1 MTKDYYQILEVEKSA
16 SESEIKKS
24 YRKLSKKH
32 HPDVGG
38 NEDNFKEI
46 AEAYETLS
54 DTEKKS
60 NYDRYGHA
68 GKNMSNGNPF
78 GGNPFDNGFN
88 MNDFTNNFNGGQRQK
103 RGSDISFNIKITL
116 EEVFNG
122 VSKKFKYNRTSACK
136 SCNGEGGSDKQICGT
151 CNGRGFNVVQQMTPM
166 GNFQSQQTCSH
177 CQGEGRVVKNVC
189 KTCNGAGVSYKE
201 ETVNVE
207 LPRGI
212 SENERLQYAG
222 MGNAVKGGI
231 PGSLIIKIS
240 ILKHNYFEI
249 NGNDLKYNLK
259 LSYPQ
264 LILGDKVKV
273 PTIDGGKIMVDIP
286 KYSNPG
292 DNLRI
297 NKKGLYKLNTDIRGN
312 MIIVLDIEIPKN
324 IEDEELELIKKL
336 KKIKDKGGNSEI

>member
-1 MTKDYYQILEVEKSA
+1 MAKDYYEILEVEKTA

-38 NEDNFKEI
+38 NEDKFKEI

-54 DTEKKS
+54 DTQKKT
-60 NYDRYGHA
+60 NYDKYGHA
-68 GKNMSNGNPF
+68 GKNMG

-88 MNDFTNNFNGGQRQK
+88 MSDFMNNFNGGQGRGRQK

-122 VSKKFKYNRTSACK
+122 ITKKFKYNRTSACK
-136 SCNGEGGSDKQICGT
+136 DCNGEGGTDKEVCGT
-151 CNGRGFNVVQQMTPM
+151 CNGRGFNIVQQVTPM
-166 GNFQSQQTCSH
+166 GNFQAQQICSR

-201 ETVNVE
+201 ETVSVE

-212 SENERLQYAG
+212 SENERLKYTG

-231 PGSLIIKIS
+231 PGSLIIKVS
-240 ILKHNYFEI
+240 LLKHNNFEI

-273 PTIDGGKIMVDIP
+273 PTIEGGEIMVDIP

-312 MIIVLDIEIPKN
+312 MIIVLDIEIPNN
-324 IEDEELELIKKL
+324 IEGEELELIKKL
-336 KKIKDKGGNSEI
+336 KKLKNNSGNNEI

>member
-16 SESEIKKS
+16 SELEIKKS

-38 NEDNFKEI
+38 SEDKFKEI

-54 DTEKKS
+54 NSDKKS

-68 GKNMSNGNPF
+68 GKNMNSGNPF
-78 GGNPFDNGFN
+78 HGNPFDNGFN
-88 MNDFTNNFNGGQRQK
+88 AGDFMNNFNGRPRQK

-116 EEVFNG
+116 EDVFNG

-136 SCNGEGGSDKQICGT
+136 TCNGEGGTNKQVCGS
-151 CNGRGFNVVQQMTPM
+151 CNGRGFNIIQQMTPM
-166 GNFQSQQTCSH
+166 GNFQTQQTCSS
-177 CQGEGRVVKNVC
+177 CQGEGRAVTNIC
-189 KTCNGAGVSYKE
+189 QSCNGAGVNYKE
-201 ETVNVE
+201 ETVSIE

-212 SENERLQYAG
+212 SENESLQYTG
-222 MGNAVKGGI
+222 MGNAIKDGV
-231 PGSLIIKIS
+231 PGSLFIKVS
-240 ILKHNYFEI
+240 ILKHNHFEI

-273 PTIDGGKIMVDIP
+273 PTIEGGEIMIDIP
-286 KYSNPG
+286 KYSNIG

-297 NKKGLYKLNTDIRGN
+297 NKKGLYKLNTDVRGN

-324 IEDEELELIKKL
+324 VEGEELELIKKL
-336 KKIKDKGGNSEI
+336 KKIKNNVSINEI

>member
-1 MTKDYYQILEVEKSA
+1 MAKDYYQVLEVEKSA

-38 NEDNFKEI
+38 NEDKFKEI

-54 DTEKKS
+54 DSEKKS

-68 GKNMSNGNPF
+68 GKNMG
-78 GGNPFDNGFN
+78 GGNPFSNGFN
-88 MNDFTNNFNGGQRQK
+88 MSDFMNNFNGGQGMGRQK
-103 RGSDISFNIKITL
+103 IGSDISFNIKITL

-136 SCNGEGGSDKQICGT
+136 TCNGEGGTEKQVCDT

-166 GNFQSQQTCSH
+166 GNFQAQQTCSR
-177 CQGEGRVVKNVC
+177 CQGEGRVVKNIC

-212 SENERLQYAG
+212 SENERLKYTG
-222 MGNAVKGGI
+222 MGNAIKGGI

-240 ILKHNYFEI
+240 ILKHNNFEI
-249 NGNDLKYNLK
+249 NSNDLKYNLK
-259 LSYPQ
+259 LSDSQ

-273 PTIDGGKIMVDIP
+273 PTIEGGEIMVDIP

-312 MIIVLDIEIPKN
+312 MIIVLDIKIPNK
-324 IEDEELELIKKL
+324 IEGEELELIKKL
-336 KKIKDKGGNSEI
+336 KKLKNNDAND

>member
-1 MTKDYYQILEVEKSA
+1 MAKDYYEILEVEKTA

-38 NEDNFKEI
+38 NEDKFKEI

-54 DTEKKS
+54 DTQKKT

-68 GKNMSNGNPF
+68 GKNMG

-88 MNDFTNNFNGGQRQK
+88 MSDFMNNFNGGQGRGRQK

-122 VSKKFKYNRTSACK
+122 ITKKFKYNRTSACK
-136 SCNGEGGSDKQICGT
+136 DCNGEGGTDKEVCGT
-151 CNGRGFNVVQQMTPM
+151 CNGRGFNIVQQVTPM
-166 GNFQSQQTCSH
+166 GNFQAQQICSR

-201 ETVNVE
+201 ETVSVE

-212 SENERLQYAG
+212 SENERLKYTG

-231 PGSLIIKIS
+231 PGSLIIKVS
-240 ILKHNYFEI
+240 LLKHNNFEI

-273 PTIDGGKIMVDIP
+273 PTIEGGEIMVDIP
-286 KYSNPG
+286 KYSIPG

-312 MIIVLDIEIPKN
+312 MIIVLDIEIPNN
-324 IEDEELELIKKL
+324 IEGEELELIKKL
-336 KKIKDKGGNSEI
+336 KKLKNNSGNNEI

>member
-1 MTKDYYQILEVEKSA
+1 MTKDYYQILEIEKTA

-38 NEDNFKEI
+38 NEDKFKEI

-54 DTEKKS
+54 NSDKKS

-68 GKNMSNGNPF
+68 GKNMG

-88 MNDFTNNFNGGQRQK
+88 MSDFMNNFNGGQGRGRQK
-103 RGSDISFNIKITL
+103 KGTDISFNIKITL

-122 VSKKFKYNRTSACK
+122 ITKKFKYNRTSACK
-136 SCNGEGGSDKQICGT
+136 TCNSEGGTDKEICGT
-151 CNGRGFNVVQQMTPM
+151 CNGRGFNIVQQVTPM
-166 GNFQSQQTCSH
+166 GNFQAQQICSR

-189 KTCNGAGVSYKE
+189 KTCNGAGVNYKE

-212 SENERLQYAG
+212 SENERLKYVG

-231 PGSLIIKIS
+231 PGSLIINIS
-240 ILKHNYFEI
+240 VLKHNNFEL

-273 PTIDGGKIMVDIP
+273 PTIDGGEIMVDIP

-297 NKKGLYKLNTDIRGN
+297 NKKGLFKLNTDIRGN
-312 MIIVLDIEIPKN
+312 MIIVLDIEIPNN
-324 IEDEELELIKKL
+324 IEGEELELIEKLKKL
-336 KKIKDKGGNSEI
+336 KDKVGNSEI